1 MAKKMQYQTVWTQ
14 GKKGSDDAFFVRAN
28 VFVIEQGF
36 KVEFDDLDKVC
47 WHLTVYDR
55 NEPIGAA
62 RIYQDTD
69 GVWQLG
75 RICVLENYRGK
86 KIGNLI
92 LSACEEKIRQL
103 AQGPAL
109 PQKRLHRNRRG
120 IHGRILPSCRDDQT
134 AVMQNS
140 GTSCRSPAVFMP
152 V

>member
-28 VFVIEQGF
+28 VFVSEQGF

-92 LSACEEKIRQL
+92 LSACEEKSASLPKVLPLPDWVHRHRQR
-103 AQGPAL
+103 ASTSKTATPQPA
-109 PQKRLHRNRRG
+109 RNTWTN
-120 IHGRILPSCRDDQT
+120 IALMS
-134 AVMQNS
+134 
-140 GTSCRSPAVFMP
+140 
-152 V
+152 

>member
-28 VFVIEQGF
+28 VFVVEQGF

-47 WHLTVYDR
+47 WHLTVYDH

-92 LSACEEKIRQL
+92 LNACE
-103 AQGPAL
+103 
-109 PQKRLHRNRRG
+109 
-120 IHGRILPSCRDDQT
+120 
-134 AVMQNS
+134 
-140 GTSCRSPAVFMP
+140 
-152 V
+152 